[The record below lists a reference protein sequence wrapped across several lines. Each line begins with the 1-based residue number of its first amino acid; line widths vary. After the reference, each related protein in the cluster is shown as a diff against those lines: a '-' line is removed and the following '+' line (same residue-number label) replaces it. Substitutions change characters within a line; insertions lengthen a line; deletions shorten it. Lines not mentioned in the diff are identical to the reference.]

1 MGDIILQFKEL
12 VDTKRVVTNAVLVFM
27 WSLTIF
33 CYMGGG
39 GDEVVQSKFLLSMLL
54 RSGSFR
60 K

>member
-1 MGDIILQFKEL
+1 M
-12 VDTKRVVTNAVLVFM
+12 DTERVVTNAVLVFM

-33 CYMGGG
+33 CSMGGG
-39 GDEVVQSKFLLSMLL
+39 GDEVAHSKFLLSMLL